1 MKIKQ
6 LKDALHINATHPL
19 NRGKRI
25 SSFLRFAAFQVR
37 GWFIEG
43 TYTIEFVNNTQ
54 INIQRGDSSALAL
67 LTGLYEFEE
76 MAFLLHFL
84 REEDLF
90 VDVGA
95 NIGAFSILASGVI
108 GSPSIAF
115 EPVPVT
121 VALLENNVMINRLAS
136 KVTVINAAVGSKEG
150 AIPFTSTFGAMN
162 HAATDNEKEQGNF
175 IEVPIM
181 RLDDLDSSKIPTL
194 IKIDVEG
201 FEPEVIAGARSILK
215 NPKVQAL
222 IVETNGSGKRYGY
235 NDEDLH
241 KTILG
246 FGFSSIAYNP
256 ELRKI
261 FSLNN
266 EMNKS
271 SGNTIYIRD
280 KNIVQERVSQS
291 PCFLVRHNNVMI

>member
-1 MKIKQ
+1 MKIKH

-37 GWFIEG
+37 GWFIDSA
-43 TYTIEFVNNTQ
+43 YTIKFVNDTQ

-115 EPVPVT
+115 EPVPAT
-121 VALLENNVMINRLAS
+121 VALLQNNVMINRLAS

-162 HAATDNEKEQGNF
+162 HVATDNEKKQGNF
-175 IEVPIM
+175 IEVPII
-181 RLDDLDSSKIPTL
+181 RLDDLDSNKIPTL

-201 FEPEVIAGARSILK
+201 FESEVIAGAHSILK

-235 NDEDLH
+235 NDEGLH
-241 KTILG
+241 KTILS

-266 EMNKS
+266 EINKS

-280 KNIVQERVSQS
+280 KNIVHERVSQS
-291 PCFLVRHNNVMI
+291 PSFLVRHNNITI